1 MRAATEKRQQTT
13 GRRRRGFFIVRIG
26 WLIWLEISRDLTVV
40 LGYGIVALRCFW
52 PGAGTKFSLNH
63 DLPARSRKYP
73 QKKKSRSRPGHRAKP
88 EVLRVSAWPGEWKVC
103 SFVKGADSFD
113 TVLSSSI
120 TIVYERRPA
129 SKYKRVTMDSP
140 SAEGSPSCGWLRIPR
155 IPNCAVTI
163 LRFLKTN
170 ASLASF
176 PIVSAEALYPLLNE
190 SPKGLALRGP

>member
-1 MRAATEKRQQTT
+1 MASWRCGAFGA
-13 GRRRRGFFIVRIG
+13 GR
-26 WLIWLEISRDLTVV
+26 
-40 LGYGIVALRCFW
+40 
-52 PGAGTKFSLNH
+52 GTKFSLNH
-63 DLPARSRKYP
+63 DLPRTKPKISAEE
-73 QKKKSRSRPGHRAKP
+73 KKSEPSRASRQTRN
-88 EVLRVSAWPGEWKVC
+88 VLRVSARPGEWKVC
-103 SFVKGADSFD
+103 SFVEGADSFD

-129 SKYKRVTMDSP
+129 SKYKRVAMDSP

-176 PIVSAEALYPLLNE
+176 PIVSAEALYTLLNE